1 MPNVTFLKLD
11 IGGRS
16 LILHKIEAK
25 RKELDIVVA
34 SLLEQLTSIVDYCN
48 DTAANPMKVRQ
59 NLGFKKVRPAGYLP
73 MLIVGH

>member
-59 NLGFKKVRPAGYLP
+59 NLGLRR
-73 MLIVGH
+73 